1 LSRDA
6 KILALFSATL
16 DHMSE
21 RPASSRAARVHARR
35 ARRELWLA
43 LRLGLRGLPGLSGRS
58 LLWAPWL
65 IATFIARRLFE
76 ALLAIVLIFEEW
88 GWKPLARAM
97 AWLGEFKLVARA
109 ERAVA
114 ALPPYGALAAF
125 LGPSLVLFPLK
136 LLALYL
142 IATGHALMAG
152 LLFIGAKLVGTAV
165 LARLYM
171 LTLPKLMQIGW
182 FARAHDRLIPWKD
195 ALFARIRASWA
206 WRYGRIVKHR
216 AVLRMQKLALVWRPA
231 IQAQMRIWRSLAQ
244 TMATRVRAWIVGGNA
259 KF

>member
-1 LSRDA
+1 
-6 KILALFSATL
+6 
-16 DHMSE
+16 MSE
-21 RPASSRAARVHARR
+21 RPASLSAALVHAQR

-65 IATFIARRLFE
+65 IVAFIARRLFE
-76 ALLAIVLIFEEW
+76 VLLAIILIFEEW

-109 ERAVA
+109 EKAVA

-125 LGPSLVLFPLK
+125 IGPSIVIFPLK

-142 IATGHALMAG
+142 ITTGHAIMAG
-152 LLFIGAKLVGTAV
+152 LLFIGAKVVGTAV

-171 LTLPKLMQIGW
+171 LTAPKLMQIGW
-182 FARAHDRLIPWKD
+182 FARAHDRLMPWKD
-195 ALFARIRASWA
+195 AIFAKVRASWA

-216 AVLRMQKLALVWRPA
+216 AVLRMQKLALVWRPVIKA
-231 IQAQMRIWRSLAQ
+231 RLQIWRSLAQ
-244 TMATRVRAWIVGGNA
+244 TMVARIRAWMAGGNH

>member
-1 LSRDA
+1 
-6 KILALFSATL
+6 LAQFSTIM

-21 RPASSRAARVHARR
+21 RTALVRAALVHARR

-43 LRLGLRGLPGLSGRS
+43 LQLGLRGLPGLSGRS
-58 LLWAPWL
+58 LLWAPVL
-65 IATFIARRLFE
+65 IVTFIARRLFE
-76 ALLAIVLIFEEW
+76 VLLAIILIFEEW

-109 ERAVA
+109 ETAVA
-114 ALPPYGALAAF
+114 SLPPYGALAAF

-142 IATGHALMAG
+142 IATGHAIMAG
-152 LLFIGAKLVGTAV
+152 LLFIGAKVVGTAI

-171 LTLPKLMQIGW
+171 LTSPKLMQIGW
-182 FARAHDRLIPWKD
+182 FARAHDKLMPWKD
-195 ALFARIRASWA
+195 ALFAKIRASWA
-206 WRYGRIVKHR
+206 WRYGRIVKHK
-216 AVLRMQKLALVWRPA
+216 AASRMQKLALVWRPV
-231 IQAQMRIWRSLAQ
+231 IEAQMQVWRGHAQ
-244 TMATRVRAWIVGGNA
+244 TMVARVRAWMAGGSS

>member
-1 LSRDA
+1 MDR
-6 KILALFSATL
+6 
-16 DHMSE
+16 MSE
-21 RPASSRAARVHARR
+21 RPASLRAALVHANR

-58 LLWAPWL
+58 LLRGPWL
-65 IATFIARRLFE
+65 IAAFVVRRLFE
-76 ALLAIVLIFEEW
+76 VLLAIILIFEEW
-88 GWKPLARAM
+88 GWKPLSRAM
-97 AWLGEFKLVARA
+97 AWLGEFRLVARA
-109 ERAVA
+109 EKAVA

-142 IATGHALMAG
+142 IATGHALMAA

-171 LTLPKLMQIGW
+171 LTAPKLMQIGW

-195 ALFARIRASWA
+195 ALFAKIRASWA

-216 AVLRMQKLALVWRPA
+216 AVLRMQKLAAVWRPS
-231 IQAQMRIWRSLAQ
+231 IQARMRIWRDLAQ
-244 TMATRVRAWIVGGNA
+244 SMATRIRTWIAGGNA

>member
-1 LSRDA
+1 MSDRSSNRTGRMTA
-6 KILALFSATL
+6 AL
-16 DHMSE
+16 
-21 RPASSRAARVHARR
+21 VHANR

-43 LRLGLRGLPGLSGRS
+43 LRLALSGLPGLSGRS
-58 LLWAPWL
+58 LLWAPVL
-65 IATFIARRLFE
+65 IITFIARRLFE
-76 ALLAIVLIFEEW
+76 VLLAIILIFEEW

-109 ERAVA
+109 ETAVA

-142 IATGHALMAG
+142 IATGHAIMAG
-152 LLFIGAKLVGTAV
+152 LLFVGAKLVGTAV

-171 LTLPKLMQIGW
+171 LTSPKLMQIGW
-182 FARAHDRLIPWKD
+182 FARAHDKLMPWKD
-195 ALFARIRASWA
+195 AVFAKIRASWA

-216 AVLRMQKLALVWRPA
+216 AVLRVQKLALVWRPVMK
-231 IQAQMRIWRSLAQ
+231 AQMQVWRGHAQ
-244 TMATRVRAWIVGGNA
+244 TIVTRVRAWMAGGTT
-259 KF
+259 KL